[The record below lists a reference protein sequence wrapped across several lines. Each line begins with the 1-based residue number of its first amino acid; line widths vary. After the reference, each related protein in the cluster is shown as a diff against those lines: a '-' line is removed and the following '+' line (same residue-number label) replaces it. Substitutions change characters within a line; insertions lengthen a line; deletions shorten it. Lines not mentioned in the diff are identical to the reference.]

1 LPIVEQEICNGRMF
15 QSQQVAT
22 SNKGDDDL
30 SDLIVE
36 KEVNISVIY
45 CGAKGLQKQITRF

>member
-1 LPIVEQEICNGRMF
+1 MF